1 VHDIIKVWRYD
12 GEGEPEDR
20 QDWRDRMMVREE
32 DRREAFVA
40 WEEDRREAFVAWEEG
55 GGVGRNLSRRGC
67 FVMWRLQNEFF

>member
-40 WEEDRREAFVAWEEG
+40 WEEG